1 MVLASDHAAKN
12 GEHPLTVYLR
22 QSGLDKLEFANRVC
36 ISLACLDEIL
46 AFRYIPELSLIRRI
60 IVETD
65 NFLDVND
72 FFVIPGP
79 QNKATQL
86 DADDRNSTPVRIV
99 EFRGQKTNDEL
110 DIALLNDV
118 FVNIY
123 NELIDISANSC
134 KSGGDHAQT
143 FRELSEAT
151 SNTYCALS
159 RITSHQ
165 GRSRLSQALQPA
177 IVQILAMTKASLC
190 QSQCEALVP
199 PLTQQAIDL
208 YLYYQHVAAR
218 THHQIP

>member
-1 MVLASDHAAKN
+1 MVVTSDHAAKN
-12 GEHPLTVYLR
+12 GEHPLAVYLR
-22 QSGLDKLEFANRVC
+22 QSGLDKLEFADRVC
-36 ISLACLDEIL
+36 ISLVCLDEIL
-46 AFRYIPELSLIRRI
+46 AYRYIPELSLIRRI

-65 NFLDVND
+65 NFLDVNE
-72 FFVIPGP
+72 FFLIPDP
-79 QNKATQL
+79 QNEATEP
-86 DADDRNSTPVRIV
+86 DTNGCNSTPVHIV
-99 EFRGQKTNDEL
+99 EFRGQKASDEL

-123 NELIDISANSC
+123 NELINISANSG

-143 FRELSEAT
+143 FHELSEAT

-208 YLYYQHVAAR
+208 YQHYQQVAAR
-218 THHQIP
+218 THHQKP